1 VSKLCLTFAWVYMI
15 YTGGLGIS
23 LLGAVPPNNT
33 MVELGSDIHLR
44 CMPHDFWMTSGNY
57 WSLSQQRI
65 APWAGDDMPPAD
77 GMQFDSRCGSTSVR
91 GRVRSPHISGG
102 QPPAGSQRA
111 DSLGSCATQPACY
124 SLSWDRQTDGRIA
137 VSLNAPLRRRHD
149 NLLYSRLVARGCIA
163 YVFQFEQRS

>member
-1 VSKLCLTFAWVYMI
+1 MI

-111 DSLGSCATQPACY
+111 DSLGSCATQQACY
-124 SLSWDRQTDGRIA
+124 SLSWAGVKLGRI
-137 VSLNAPLRRRHD
+137 PPDLRSGTSCLRSTTSNNRSCTSQLRSGTF
-149 NLLYSRLVARGCIA
+149 LLGSTLCTVYI
-163 YVFQFEQRS
+163 

>member
-1 VSKLCLTFAWVYMI
+1 MI

-111 DSLGSCATQPACY
+111 ESRQLRHAASVLQPKLG
-124 SLSWDRQTDGRIA
+124 QTDGRA
-137 VSLNAPLRRRHD
+137 D
-149 NLLYSRLVARGCIA
+149 RGI
-163 YVFQFEQRS
+163 S